1 MKFDTTRFGAIEAP
15 ETDLIHFARGI
26 IGFPNEKSY
35 VLIPHATST
44 AIAWLQSTTTPD
56 LAFPVVSAHAFDP
69 EYPDV
74 GLPEIVSAAGLG
86 EVSEDVAVLVVLSAV
101 RGQPATVNL
110 LAPLV
115 INSKTRMAAQL
126 FLDGS
131 RYSTRELFM
140 LPKVVERSAELSAQA
155 QAVGM

>member
-1 MKFDTTRFGAIEAP
+1 MKFDTTRFGVIEAP
-15 ETDLIHFARGI
+15 EADLIHFPRGI
-26 IGFPNEKSY
+26 IGFPSEKTY

-44 AIAWLQSTTTPD
+44 AVAWLQSTTTPE
-56 LAFPVVSAHAFDP
+56 LAFPVVSAHAFDS

-74 GLPEIVSAAGLG
+74 PLLEITRDAGLG
-86 EVSEDVAVLVVLSAV
+86 DVSEELAVLVVLSAQ

-131 RYSTRELFM
+131 RYTTRELFM
-140 LPKVVERSAELSAQA
+140 LPRTVERAPEQQAQA

>member
-15 ETDLIHFARGI
+15 ETDLIHFPRGI
-26 IGFPNEKSY
+26 IGFPSEKSY

-44 AIAWLQSTTTPD
+44 AIAWLQSTATPE
-56 LAFPVVSAHAFDP
+56 LAFPVVSAHAFDS

-74 GLPEIVSAAGLG
+74 SLTDVAAAAGLG
-86 EVSEDVAVLVVLSAV
+86 DRSEELAVLVVLSAV

-115 INSKTRMAAQL
+115 INSKTRVAAQL

-140 LPKVVERSAELSAQA
+140 LPKVVERNAEPEPQA
-155 QAVGM
+155 RAVGM